1 MPRDTVLAAVHTALL
16 DVAPSPPTISAS
28 SANAEPYADRHTL
41 AARFVAQARAV
52 GTVVHTVRSQADAAA
67 VLGTLLDNAHAER
80 VIAWPTPLA
89 RAVALSAAA
98 SGVDVQLADPGTA
111 AAIVAD
117 ADVGITE
124 ADALVA
130 ASGTLVLC
138 AGTGARAVSLLPPTH
153 VAVVPATRLV
163 ADLATALR
171 HVRARAG
178 AADTCV
184 TLITGPSRT
193 ADIEKKLV
201 VGVHG
206 PCALHVILLDDTE
219 G

>member
-1 MPRDTVLAAVHTALL
+1 MPRDTVLAAVRTALL
-16 DVAPSPPTISAS
+16 DVAPSPAATPAPTVG
-28 SANAEPYADRHTL
+28 AEPCTDRHTL
-41 AARFVAQARAV
+41 ATRFVAQARAV
-52 GTVVHTVRSQADAAA
+52 GTVVHTVGSQAAAAA
-67 VLGTLLDNAHAER
+67 VLATLLDDAHAER

-89 RAVALSAAA
+89 RALALTAAA
-98 SGVDVQLADPGTA
+98 RGIDVRLVDPGTTVA
-111 AAIVAD
+111 TVAD

-138 AGTGARAVSLLPPTH
+138 AGTGARAVSLLPRTH
-153 VAVVPATRLV
+153 VAIVPAVRLV

-178 AADTCV
+178 APDTCV
-184 TLITGPSRT
+184 TLVTGPSRT

-206 PCALHVILLDDTE
+206 PCVLHVILLDDTE

>member
-1 MPRDTVLAAVHTALL
+1 MPRETVFAAVRTALL
-16 DVAPSPPTISAS
+16 DVAPSVRAQPDATAD
-28 SANAEPYADRHTL
+28 AEPSTDHHTL

-52 GTVVHTVRSQADAAA
+52 GTIVHTVHSQADAAA
-67 VLGTLLDNAHAER
+67 VLATLLDDAHAER
-80 VIAWPTPLA
+80 VIAWSTPLA
-89 RAVALSAAA
+89 RVVALTAVAR
-98 SGVDVQLADPGTA
+98 GVDVRLADPGTTVDV
-111 AAIVAD
+111 VAN

-138 AGTGARAVSLLPPTH
+138 ACTGARTVSLLPRTH

-171 HVRARAG
+171 QVRLRTG
-178 AADTCV
+178 APDTCV
-184 TLITGPSRT
+184 TLVTGPSRT

-219 G
+219 E